1 VTRWGLLLLLAF
13 LVLGLRSSLDTGRA
27 LKYGA
32 WAAGLVILFVSVRN
46 HAL

>member
-13 LVLGLRSSLDTGRA
+13 LALGLRSSVDTSRA
-27 LKYGA
+27 LRYGV
-32 WAAGLVILFVSVRN
+32 WVIVGVLVFVSLRN

>member
-13 LVLGLRSSLDTGRA
+13 LVLGLRSSVDTSRA
-27 LKYGA
+27 LKYGV
-32 WAAGLVILFVSVRN
+32 WAAALVIAFISVRN

>member
-13 LVLGLRSSLDTGRA
+13 LALGLRSSLDTQRA
-27 LKYGA
+27 LKYGV
-32 WAAGLVILFVSVRN
+32 WTVVVVLFFVSVRN

>member
-13 LVLGLRSSLDTGRA
+13 VVLGLRSSVDTSRA
-27 LKYGA
+27 LRYGV
-32 WAAGLVILFVSVRN
+32 WLVVGVLVFVSFRN